1 MHARC
6 CVEGNPSGTD
16 TSILGTY
23 QTNCVYAPSTQVRV
37 SESPLRCVLCTTSCT
52 RMHAGSRGSEAR
64 ALAPVGPPTHLP
76 RLASPRLASLQLA
89 RSWQMQCLTLR
100 PHARP
105 QAARAHAHTHTT
117 SQPSHRRLHGQNL
130 APRTRPSSSLAQLLP
145 FLSPRVGRVAKQ
157 AAPDSSSDRALL
169 PWTTCARSFV
179 RLVDD
184 TWRRHTSV
192 DHGCLQRRRR
202 MVR

>member
-76 RLASPRLASLQLA
+76 RLASPRSNSHVHGRCDASLRDLMHDPRQ
-89 RSWQMQCLTLR
+89 RV
-100 PHARP
+100 P
-105 QAARAHAHTHTT
+105 QRTT

-145 FLSPRVGRVAKQ
+145 FLSPRVGRVAKR